1 MKRGFERLAGYAEEN
16 EQHDYDTESMA
27 EITPSSAAQNNNNNM
42 STQHNMS
49 TENEATVHPW
59 PQGTICVLGDSQL
72 NKIDERKL
80 GKNVKVR
87 NHSGAVIEDMF
98 DHVNAVL
105 RRKPSAIIL
114 HVGTNNSPQQDYVTI
129 GEKIVSL
136 RQYINS
142 KLPSCKVIYSSMF
155 LRKDN
160 VMANDN
166 LQRANSLL
174 KEIYTDLSKY
184 ITKNVI
190 L

>member
-1 MKRGFERLAGYAEEN
+1 MELDGPYG
-16 EQHDYDTESMA
+16 
-27 EITPSSAAQNNNNNM
+27 
-42 STQHNMS
+42 
-49 TENEATVHPW
+49 
-59 PQGTICVLGDSQL
+59 
-72 NKIDERKL
+72 IDERKL

-129 GEKIVSL
+129 VEKIVSL

-174 KEIYTDLSKY
+174 KEIYTNLIDNDNIADIHLGKKGLHLNDRGVGRFALNLISY
-184 ITKNVI
+184 IRC